1 MIIVSHGLT
10 IKVFLMRWFH
20 WSVEEFENYK
30 TPQNCD
36 VIKMKLCEDRYT
48 LLTPLRKRTKHE
60 C

>member
-1 MIIVSHGLT
+1 MFAL
-10 IKVFLMRWFH
+10 
-20 WSVEEFENYK
+20 WSVTLTEDSTDVNVNDLMIEKGFA
-30 TPQNCD
+30 D